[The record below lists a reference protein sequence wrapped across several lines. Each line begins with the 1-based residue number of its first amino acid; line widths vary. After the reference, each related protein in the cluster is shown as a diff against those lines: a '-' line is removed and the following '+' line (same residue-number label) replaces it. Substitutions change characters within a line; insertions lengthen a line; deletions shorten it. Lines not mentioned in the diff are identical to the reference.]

1 MSGTVVVIC
10 AQPFEARAMSGV
22 ARDVSKEPWGM
33 WRLYRGEMWD
43 LPLAVIRSGPGKV
56 AAAAAAQAAVQY
68 LDPAVLLTFGVASSW
83 DRRVPIG
90 TLMIPR
96 RVVDLAL
103 TELGDLPVEIPTEFH
118 PEDGLEKEL
127 LEVPGTRPAT
137 LLCWEG
143 HVPSPVHR
151 PAWPEDPLRVAVD
164 WESAAVAQVAEMW
177 GVPWAGVKVVSDH
190 GERERL
196 KMLAAVARRPLQWA
210 AEVVRRASY
219 RYLYERL
226 QTQEMMAPE
235 EASK

>member
-1 MSGTVVVIC
+1 MSGTIVVIC
-10 AQPFEARAMSGV
+10 AQPFEARAMARV
-22 ARDVSKEPWGM
+22 ARDVSKEAWGM

-68 LDPAVLLTFGVASSW
+68 LDPAVLLTFGVAGSW
-83 DRRVPIG
+83 DTRVKIG
-90 TLMIPR
+90 TLMVPR

-103 TELGDLPVEIPTEFH
+103 TELGDLPVEIPTEFR
-118 PEDGLEKEL
+118 PEEGLQKEL
-127 LEVPGTRPAT
+127 LDVPGTRAAT

-143 HVPSPVHR
+143 HVVSPVHR

-177 GVPWAGVKVVSDH
+177 GVPWAGVKVISDH

-196 KMLAAVARRPLQWA
+196 RMLAAVARRPLEWA
-210 AEVVRRASY
+210 AEVVRRASF
-219 RYLYERL
+219 RHLSGKME
-226 QTQEMMAPE
+226 TQKVLTPE
-235 EASK
+235 EAST